1 MDDLDLSD
9 SFSDASDLADVGG
22 DSADIDS
29 GAFFNF
35 TDVDTDDTAF
45 SSFDGLSTTQ
55 DLVNGDYTVQ
65 GVPVSDAPFDSTQ
78 AALVNGQTTP
88 ISTDDAIGS
97 LDTSDSEDDAP
108 YDDTQPNPQE
118 ISRANPGALAQAGAS
133 VAKAASTASSSSG
146 SIASSADAISSLVKG
161 TAAVAADVL
170 SVTKAVQSAVNGKVN
185 VKPASA
191 MNVGTGSVSPAG
203 TNGVQTM
210 SPITIALVCGG
221 VLLLAMAAKHG

>member
-9 SFSDASDLADVGG
+9 TFSDASDLVADGG
-22 DSADIDS
+22 DADIDS
-29 GAFFNF
+29 GAFFNY
-35 TDVDTDDTAF
+35 TDVPTDDTAF

-78 AALVNGQTTP
+78 AALVNGQTYPT
-88 ISTDDAIGS
+88 STDDAVGS
-97 LDTSDSEDDAP
+97 LADSTDDPDDVP
-108 YDDTQPNPQE
+108 YDDSQPNPQAAT
-118 ISRANPGALAQAGAS
+118 RANPGALAQAGAS
-133 VAKAASTASSSSG
+133 VAKSLSTSSPSSG
-146 SIASSADAISSLVKG
+146 SIASAADAVSSLVKG